1 MTEIL
6 IAAVAAAAVCGIV
19 ALLLGLFL
27 GFAGEAFKVEVDP
40 KEEAINGVLPGN
52 NCGGCG
58 YAGCSGL
65 AAAIAKGEAPVGQCP
80 VGGDPVA
87 AKIAEIMGV
96 SAEAGVKKVAF
107 VKCAGTCYAAK
118 VDYEYTGVEDCAAMA
133 FVPNGGA
140 KGCKYGCLGFG
151 TCVKAC
157 PFDAIHVE
165 DGIAIVDDE
174 KCKACGKCIA
184 VCPKNLIELVP
195 YKADYVVNCNSK
207 DKGKAVMD
215 VCSVGCIGCG
225 LCAKNCASG
234 AIVMENN
241 LAHIDQ
247 DKCVGCGVCATK
259 CPKKIITSSCN
270 PQIEGK

>member
-65 AAAIAKGEAPVGQCP
+65 AAAIAKGEAPVNQCP

-87 AKIAEIMGV
+87 AQIAEIMGV
-96 SAEAGVKKVAF
+96 EAETGTKKVAF
-107 VKCAGTCYAAK
+107 VKCAGTCYNAK
-118 VDYEYTGVEDCAAMA
+118 VEYEYTGIEDCAAMA

-140 KGCKYGCLGFG
+140 KSCKYGCLGFG

-165 DGIAIVDDE
+165 DGIAIVNDD

-184 VCPKNLIELVP
+184 ACPRNLIELVP
-195 YKADYVVNCNSK
+195 YRAEYVVNCGSK

-225 LCAKNCASG
+225 LCAKNCEAG
-234 AIVMENN
+234 AITMENN

-259 CPKKIITSSCN
+259 CPKKIITSN
-270 PQIEGK
+270 NIKIEGN